1 MPQVSRQ
8 VPAAVWNHLDIQQ
21 TVAKDP
27 ANESWRVHKSWGE
40 QNQPTKL
47 SLQDKVPAVKKKK
60 KNKQRINFSHVCSE
74 CILHGASPPDKA
86 WIQDLDTGQLW
97 RMGRIFWAGFDTC
110 RTA

>member
-47 SLQDKVPAVKKKK
+47 SLQDKVPAVKKTSSTGTSATCAQNAFYTATVPQTKLGS
-60 KNKQRINFSHVCSE
+60 RI
-74 CILHGASPPDKA
+74 
-86 WIQDLDTGQLW
+86 
-97 RMGRIFWAGFDTC
+97 
-110 RTA
+110 